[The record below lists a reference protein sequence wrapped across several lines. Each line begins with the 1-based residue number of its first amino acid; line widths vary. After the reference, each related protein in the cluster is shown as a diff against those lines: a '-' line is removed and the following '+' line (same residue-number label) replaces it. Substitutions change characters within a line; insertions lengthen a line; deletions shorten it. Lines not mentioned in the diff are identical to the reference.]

1 VMDRRRGFRGKENL
15 FGGRETRG
23 LGDDQRKRRETAA
36 RKISGKAEV
45 TVALRGRWLLMLRR
59 LTSGVCGGDGPTNM
73 SIDQN
78 TPNDRNQL
86 SIVAHTRTEEDS
98 ERPINK

>member
-1 VMDRRRGFRGKENL
+1 MIRRRGFRGKENL
-15 FGGRETRG
+15 LGGRESRG

-36 RKISGKAEV
+36 RNRSGKAEV
-45 TVALRGRWLLMLRR
+45 TVALRGRWLLLRR

-78 TPNDRNQL
+78 TPNEL
-86 SIVAHTRTEEDS
+86 VIKIVAHTHSQDS
-98 ERPINK
+98 ERV